1 MRIIITVVVFMF
13 FALHATA
20 QTVTP
25 PPQNDPEK
33 VLSFTNADYEMGKIA
48 VGKPLEYNVTIKNI
62 SKDTIILQ
70 EVKAGC
76 GCTTPK
82 YRSNETILPGKSTF
96 ITLGFNGGA
105 NGEFTKFA
113 DIYFSRGYYKQVKFH
128 GVAVADSTA
137 APKVAINR

>member
-1 MRIIITVVVFMF
+1 MRSIIATF
-13 FALHATA
+13 FCSLLFFGLKA
-20 QTVTP
+20 QTVAP
-25 PPQNDPEK
+25 PVQKDPAK
-33 VLSFTNADYEMGKIA
+33 VLSFINAEYEMGKIA

-62 SKDTIILQ
+62 SKDTIILK

-82 YRSNETILPGKSTF
+82 YRTNETILPGKSTF

-113 DIYFSRGYYKQVKFH
+113 DIYFSDGYYKQVKFH
-128 GVAVADSTA
+128 GVALADSTA
-137 APKVAINR
+137 PKIAVNR